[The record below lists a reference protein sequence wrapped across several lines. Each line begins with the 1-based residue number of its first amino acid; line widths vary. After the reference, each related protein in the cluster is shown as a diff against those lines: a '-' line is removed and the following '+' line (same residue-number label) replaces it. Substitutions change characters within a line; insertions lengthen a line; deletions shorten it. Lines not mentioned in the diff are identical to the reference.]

1 MICEKCG
8 KDMVEAE
15 ICDHG
20 GRKVCEDCLMDLMSP
35 AKACDPWAVKLAKG
49 SLATN
54 PAAELKGLEK
64 ALHDD
69 VTANGHLAKEAAPAK
84 LGATPAEIERAFS
97 VLRHMELLRGRRRAD
112 GGVDFVPFK

>member
-1 MICEKCG
+1 MNCERCKRELG
-8 KDMVEAE
+8 RGEE
-15 ICDHG
+15 CDHG
-20 GRKVCEDCLMDLMSP
+20 GRKVCEDCLMDLLSP
-35 AKACDPWAVKLAKG
+35 AKACDPWAVKMAKG
-49 SLATN
+49 SAGQY

-64 ALHDD
+64 ALFDR
-69 VTANGHLAKEAAPAK
+69 VSAEGYLAKESAPQS